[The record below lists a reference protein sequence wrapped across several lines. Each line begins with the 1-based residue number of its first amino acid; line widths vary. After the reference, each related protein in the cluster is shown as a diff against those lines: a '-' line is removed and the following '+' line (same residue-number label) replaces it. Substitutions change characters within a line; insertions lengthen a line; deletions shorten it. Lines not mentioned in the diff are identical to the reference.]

1 MLYKYSATSKKGDMR
16 SGEIEAASKKDADAL
31 LKKKGLLVISIKGEG
46 EEDDLPKKQPKGAVF
61 RFGRVT
67 VVEKVLL
74 AKNLSVMIKAGLP
87 LKEALDTLY
96 EQSRGKLRKV
106 IGSVIQDIES
116 GKSLADAMEK
126 FPKVFPEYFTSIIR
140 ASEESGTLEENLAY
154 LADHMES
161 DWMLRRKI
169 RSAMLYPVFV
179 LGATGLIGLGLA
191 IFVLPKVTEL
201 FTSFDV
207 ALPVTTRML
216 LWVADVF
223 QKYGVYIAIGAVIG
237 VPFLIWFFRRK
248 FMKPFTHRIILGIPV
263 IKKISRNL
271 NLARFNRTLGVL
283 LRSGIP
289 IDRALGI
296 TVNTLN
302 NVVYRRDLEEAAEEV
317 QKGKALSVV
326 LDSFPGQFPKLVTRM
341 IKVGEGSGKL
351 EGTLLYLAR
360 YYEEEVDN
368 LTKNLAT
375 ILEPILLVII
385 GVIAGGLALSIITPI
400 YQLTGSIGNQ

>member
-1 MLYKYSATSKKGDMR
+1 MQYKYSATTKKGDMR

-46 EEDDLPKKQPKGAVF
+46 EESDLPEKQPKGSVF

-74 AKNLSVMIKAGLP
+74 SKNLAVMIKAGLP
-87 LKEALDTLY
+87 LKEALDTLL

-106 IGSVIQDIES
+106 LSSVLHDIDG
-116 GKSLADAMEK
+116 GKSLAEAMEK
-126 FPKVFPEYFTSIIR
+126 FPKVFPEYYTSIVR
-140 ASEESGTLEENLAY
+140 ASEESGTLEENLEY
-154 LADHMES
+154 LAEHMES
-161 DWMLRRKI
+161 DWILRRKI

-207 ALPVTTRML
+207 ALPLTTRML

-223 QKYGVYIAIGAVIG
+223 QNYGVYIAIGAVIG
-237 VPFLIWFFRRK
+237 VPFLIWFLKRR
-248 FMKPFTHRIILGIPV
+248 FVKPITHRIILGTPV
-263 IKKISRNL
+263 IKNISRNL
-271 NLARFNRTLGVL
+271 NLARFSRTLGVL
-283 LRSGIP
+283 LQSGIP
-289 IDRALGI
+289 IDRALSI
-296 TVNTLN
+296 TDNTLN
-302 NVVYRRDLEEAAEEV
+302 NYVYRKDLKEASEEV

-326 LDSFPGQFPKLVTRM
+326 LDDHPNQFPKLVTRM

>member
-1 MLYKYSATSKKGDMR
+1 MLYKYSATTKKGDMR
-16 SGEIEAASKKDADAL
+16 DGEIEAASKKDADAL

-46 EEDDLPKKQPKGAVF
+46 EKELTTKKHARGSVF
-61 RFGRVT
+61 SFGRVS

-96 EQSRGKLRKV
+96 DQSRGKLSKV
-106 IGSVIQDIES
+106 LASVINDIDS
-116 GKSLADAMEK
+116 GKSLADAIEK
-126 FPKVFPEYFTSIIR
+126 FPKVFPEYFTNIIR
-140 ASEESGTLEENLAY
+140 ASEESGTLEENLEY
-154 LADHMES
+154 LAEHMEN
-161 DWMLRRKI
+161 DWTLKRKI

-223 QKYGVYIAIGAVIG
+223 EKYGVYIAIGAVIG
-237 VPFLIWFFRRK
+237 VPLFIWFLKRK
-248 FMKPFTHRIILGIPV
+248 FMKPITHQIILHTPV
-263 IKKISRNL
+263 IKNISRNL

-296 TVNTLN
+296 TVNTMN
-302 NVVYRRDLEEAAEEV
+302 NYVYRKDLEEAAEEV

-326 LDSFPGQFPKLVTRM
+326 LEDHPGQFPKLVTRM

-360 YYEEEVDN
+360 YFEEEVDN
-368 LTKNLAT
+368 LTKNLTT

>member
-1 MLYKYSATSKKGDMR
+1 MKYKYTATTKKGDMR
-16 SGEIEAASKKDADAL
+16 SGEIEAGSKEDADAL
-31 LKKKGLLVISIKGEG
+31 LKKKGLLVISVRGED
-46 EEDDLPKKQPKGAVF
+46 EEGAEPVKKPGGSVF
-61 RFGRVT
+61 KFGRVT

-96 EQSRGKLRKV
+96 DQARGKLRKV
-106 IGSVIQDIES
+106 LGSVIKDVEG

-126 FPKVFPEYFTSIIR
+126 FPKVFPEYFTNIVR
-140 ASEESGTLEENLAY
+140 ASEESGTLEENLEY
-154 LADHMES
+154 LAEHMES
-161 DWMLRRKI
+161 DWTLRRKI

-179 LGATGLIGLGLA
+179 LSATGVIGLALA

-201 FTSFDV
+201 FSSFDV
-207 ALPVTTRML
+207 KLPVTTRML
-216 LWVADVF
+216 LWVADAF
-223 QKYGVYIAIGAVIG
+223 QNYGLYIAIGLVIG
-237 VPFLIWFFRRK
+237 VPLLIWFLRRN
-248 FMKPFTHRIILGIPV
+248 FVKPLTHRIILKTPI
-263 IKKISRNL
+263 IKKISKNL
-271 NLARFNRTLGVL
+271 NLARFDRTLGVL

-302 NVVYRRDLEEAAEEV
+302 NYVYRRDLEEAAEEV

-326 LDSFPGQFPKLVTRM
+326 LDEHRGQFPKLVTRM

-360 YYEEEVDN
+360 YFEDEVDN
-368 LTKNLAT
+368 LTKNLTT
-375 ILEPILLVII
+375 ILEPVLLVII

-400 YQLTGSIGNQ
+400 YQLTGTIGNQ